1 MIINKEFFHRSI
13 KGLVIAVS
21 ALCLGT
27 IVSGVVSLAACCEI
41 TNRWGEK
48 RYYDTFSEGWCYAV
62 HAASSNA
69 NTMTTIKLLTN
80 WEAST
85 SKQTIRCRGE
95 KYTVGKYNLGSD
107 LKRKHVEGLDNSK
120 SEVDGFSGG
129 HLNVKDG
136 KRFTIDLNGF
146 NIDRKRGNNQDD
158 DGELINVSGGAYL
171 RIIDSNPNAKK
182 TIDGVQTTGGCL
194 MGGASE
200 DGAGGIHIKDGGY
213 VHMTG
218 GNICANQTN
227 EDGGGVYV
235 NGGSSKLFLENVHVF
250 RNKTRDAKS
259 DTNGAGVYVNGGR
272 VRIRNCIFRR
282 NESEDYGGGIFSDE
296 GNGYIVIEDSQF
308 IGNRANDNSGGGIY
322 IDRGNLKIKN
332 CTFDGNYAR
341 EKGGGIFVEDDDG
354 AVIRDCTFINNS
366 ANKHGGAFYADDD
379 DIHFINCVIHNNK
392 AGENGGG
399 VYLDHD
405 ADINFQG
412 VMKVY
417 DNRGSGNRKD
427 DVYFDPESR
436 VHSGGLL
443 DGSNIGVRSRKSFKI
458 LENITQ
464 YEYDKFFKS
473 NTGSLSKKIRSTT
486 DETFLASVF
495 ANKSIMI
502 IAGIILLAIV
512 SAIVGVVAGRKRKQK
527 NTDTLN

>member
-1 MIINKEFFHRSI
+1 MNIKKIFSHKLI
-13 KGLVIAVS
+13 KGCVMAVS

-27 IVSGVVSLAACCEI
+27 IVSGAVSLAACCEV

-62 HAASSNA
+62 HAASSDA
-69 NTMTTIKLLTN
+69 KTMTTIKLLTN

-85 SKQTIRCRGE
+85 SKRTIRCRGE

-107 LKRKHVEGLDNSK
+107 LERRHVEGLDNSK

-129 HLNVKDG
+129 HLNVRDG

-171 RIIDSNPNAKK
+171 RIIDSNPNARK

-213 VHMTG
+213 VYMTG

-259 DTNGAGVYVNGGR
+259 DTNGAGVFVNGGR

-282 NESEDYGGGIFSDE
+282 NESEDYGGGIYSDE

-341 EKGGGIFVEDDDG
+341 EKGGGIFIEDDDG

-366 ANKHGGAFYADDD
+366 ADKHGGAFYADDD
-379 DIHFINCVIHNNK
+379 DIHFINCDIRRNR

-412 VMKVY
+412 VMKVT
-417 DNRGSGNRKD
+417 DNKGSGNRTD
-427 DVYFDPESR
+427 NVYFDPESR

-443 DGSNIGVRSRKSFKI
+443 DGSTIGVRSRKSFKI
-458 LENITQ
+458 LENITK
-464 YEYDKFFKS
+464 YEYENYFRTDS
-473 NTGSLSKKIRSTT
+473 GRMTQKIRSTK
-486 DETFLASVF
+486 DETYLASVF
-495 ANKSIMI
+495 SDNFILI
-502 IAGIILLAIV
+502 IAGLIFIV
-512 SAIVGVVAGRKRKQK
+512 IASAAAGVYSRKQK
-527 NTDTLN
+527 R